1 MSSLSSLMPRCEL
14 CGLCGDE
21 LEKNEEVRAQLVK
34 LEKKGVDLQRR
45 GKKVQGLWMLEQ
57 KVELMERHW
66 EEFSTQVL

>member
-1 MSSLSSLMPRCEL
+1 MSFLSCLIRRCEL

-21 LEKNEEVRAQLVK
+21 LEKKEEVRARLMK